1 MSAEHC
7 RDEER
12 YADILDRSAGS
23 LQTPRLLFRSGI
35 GPKDMITLVQGNTD
49 AAPNLPDEADW
60 IDLPVGENVSDN
72 PSVNVSCQIHLSFAF
87 SPTDFYSACLHSSR
101 CRLL

>member
-7 RDEER
+7 RIER

-72 PSVNVSCQIHLSFAF
+72 PSVNVSCPLLFLCPFMFIDCS
-87 SPTDFYSACLHSSR
+87 CLAR
-101 CRLL
+101 IYPP